1 MAPHR
6 FWIVRKQ
13 AEILQG
19 LKRHVKAA
27 TAFEAA
33 ARVAPPEWE
42 WWMTVSRAENL
53 GEAGDHETA
62 IALLNQVLE
71 GPRRNDRQ
79 ALVWE
84 VLGRR
89 LAAAGKLQEAR
100 QALERTLELW
110 KGDRISSLVLLGE
123 IALRQDDREAAI
135 EFYRRAAAVDKPE
148 RAIAERRL
156 KELGASD

>member
-1 MAPHR
+1 
-6 FWIVRKQ
+6 
-13 AEILQG
+13 
-19 LKRHVKAA
+19 
-27 TAFEAA
+27 
-33 ARVAPPEWE
+33 
-42 WWMTVSRAENL
+42 
-53 GEAGDHETA
+53 
-62 IALLNQVLE
+62 
-71 GPRRNDRQ
+71 
-79 ALVWE
+79 
-84 VLGRR
+84 